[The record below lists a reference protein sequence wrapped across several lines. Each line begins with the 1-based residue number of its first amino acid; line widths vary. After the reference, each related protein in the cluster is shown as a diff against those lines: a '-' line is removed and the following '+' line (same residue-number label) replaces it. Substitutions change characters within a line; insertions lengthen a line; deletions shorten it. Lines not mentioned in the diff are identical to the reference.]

1 MLGKRD
7 YLQSSR
13 CIVLVGVFCVIEVCY
28 QQRGGAWFGAAMKD
42 NQVVA
47 TCFSV
52 GEPDLGRL
60 LERLPEGAEY
70 QIAEEPNQNMVEV
83 LDLLEKIFSGEV
95 DEQCEVKVDS
105 SGRSEYGDK
114 VLWCTGLVPVGY
126 VTSYGSISKLVG
138 GSARAVGRV
147 EASNVVPLLVPC
159 HRVVKSDLSL
169 GGYGY
174 GKKVKMEILKREKRG
189 YKEPKVL
196 DVNGRELVLFP
207 VEWVKPHGEL

>member
-1 MLGKRD
+1 M
-7 YLQSSR
+7 
-13 CIVLVGVFCVIEVCY
+13 FFVIEVCY
-28 QQRGGAWFGAAMKD
+28 QQRRGAWFGAAMKE

-60 LERLPEGAEY
+60 LERLSEDVEY
-70 QIAEEPNQNMVEV
+70 RVVEEPSQNMVEV
-83 LDLLEKIFSGEV
+83 LDLLEKIFSGET
-95 DEQCEVKVDS
+95 DEPCDVRVDS
-105 SGRSEYGDK
+105 SGRSEYGDR
-114 VLWCTGLVPVGY
+114 VLLCTGLVPVGY

-174 GKKVKMEILKREKRG
+174 GKKLKMEILEREKRG

-196 DVNGRELVLFP
+196 DVNGRELLLFP

>member
-1 MLGKRD
+1 
-7 YLQSSR
+7 
-13 CIVLVGVFCVIEVCY
+13 VIEVCY
-28 QQRGGAWFGAAMKD
+28 QQRGGAWFGAAIKD

-52 GEPDLGRL
+52 GEPDLERL
-60 LERLPEGAEY
+60 LERLPEGAEHRV
-70 QIAEEPNQNMVEV
+70 VENPDQKLSFV
-83 LDLLEKIFSGEV
+83 LDVLEKIFSGET
-95 DEQCEVKVDS
+95 DEPCEVRVDS
-105 SGRSEYGDK
+105 SGRSEYGGR

-126 VTSYGSISKLVG
+126 VTSYGSISRVVG

-174 GKKVKMEILKREKRG
+174 GKKVKLEILEREKRG

-196 DVNGRELVLFP
+196 DVDGRELLLFP
-207 VEWVKPHGEL
+207 VEWVKQHGEL